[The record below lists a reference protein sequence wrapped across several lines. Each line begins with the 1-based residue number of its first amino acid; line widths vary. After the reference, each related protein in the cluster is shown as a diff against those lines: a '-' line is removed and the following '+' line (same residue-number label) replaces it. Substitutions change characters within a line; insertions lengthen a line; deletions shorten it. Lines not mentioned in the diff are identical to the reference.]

1 MEAKFQT
8 ATKVNTLQD
17 NVYDLPILKN
27 FSKNEIVT
35 KVDTFR
41 KGEKNLFWFI
51 KLAVFGVLGYLTWV
65 YVLPPVFQM
74 VGRFASIAVTAF
86 LCVAAVVTAPAILR
100 GLRNFTRNLHKT
112 FIKHQPFVELA
123 NQRVKMVD
131 NQQTFRIAKGGI
143 VTLKNDFEAQAV
155 LAEKDVKTGEKDILK
170 LQNKAVTLKQQM
182 TDLVTEKGPDIKGED
197 MYVDLQND
205 YTKTLADAQRQ
216 ANKLNQ
222 SILYVSKYGTR
233 ANIMKK
239 MGQKLSMVETAM
251 QIKLEDFDATVDML
265 KKDYDFGQRS
275 NAATSA
281 AKSALGFTKGWEF
294 EYAMDVITATISQ
307 DIAITSGNLKDI
319 DSLTANFTLDSD
331 ESFDNLNML
340 ADRIKTGADVRPTA
354 KQYAN
359 PEYKLTSDDKR
370 NSGGFTEVF

>member
-1 MEAKFQT
+1 M
-8 ATKVNTLQD
+8 
-17 NVYDLPILKN
+17 
-27 FSKNEIVT
+27 
-35 KVDTFR
+35 
-41 KGEKNLFWFI
+41 
-51 KLAVFGVLGYLTWV
+51 
-65 YVLPPVFQM
+65 
-74 VGRFASIAVTAF
+74 
-86 LCVAAVVTAPAILR
+86 
-100 GLRNFTRNLHKT
+100 
-112 FIKHQPFVELA
+112 
-123 NQRVKMVD
+123 
-131 NQQTFRIAKGGI
+131 
-143 VTLKNDFEAQAV
+143 
-155 LAEKDVKTGEKDILK
+155 K
-170 LQNKAVTLKQQM
+170 LQNQAITLKQQM
-182 TDLVTEKGPDIKGED
+182 ADMVAEKGPEIKGED
-197 MYVDLQND
+197 VYVDLQND
-205 YTKTLADAQRQ
+205 YTKTLADATRK

-239 MGQKLSMVETAM
+239 MSQKLSMVETAM
-251 QIKLEDFDATVDML
+251 TIKLEDFDATVEML

-275 NAATSA
+275 NAATTA

>member
-1 MEAKFQT
+1 METSFKT
-8 ATKVNTLQD
+8 TTNTLQD
-17 NVYDLPILKN
+17 NVYNLPILKN
-27 FSKNEIVT
+27 FSKNEIIT

-51 KLAVFGVLGYLTWV
+51 KLAVFGALGYLTWM
-65 YVLPPVFQM
+65 YVLPPVFQA
-74 VGRFASIAVTAF
+74 VGRFISIAVTAF
-86 LCVAAVVTAPAILR
+86 LCVATVVIAPAILR

-123 NQRVKMVD
+123 NQRVLMVN

-143 VTLKNDFEAQAV
+143 NTLKLDMEAQAV
-155 LAEKDVKTGEKDILK
+155 LSEKDVKTGQAKILN
-170 LQNKAVTLKQQM
+170 LQEKAVNLKTEM
-182 TDLVTEKGPDIKGED
+182 AKMVTDKGPEIKGED
-197 MYVDLQND
+197 VYVDMLNQ
-205 YTKTLADAQRQ
+205 YTTILADAQRQ

-239 MGQKLSMVETAM
+239 MVQKLSMVETAM
-251 QIKLEDFDATVDML
+251 DIKLSDYDATVEML

-319 DSLTANFTLDSD
+319 DLLTANFALDSD
-331 ESFDNLNML
+331 ESFASLNMI
-340 ADRIKTGADVRPTA
+340 ADRIKTGGDVAPTA
-354 KQYAN
+354 KQYTN
-359 PEYKLTSDDKR
+359 LEYKLTSDDKR